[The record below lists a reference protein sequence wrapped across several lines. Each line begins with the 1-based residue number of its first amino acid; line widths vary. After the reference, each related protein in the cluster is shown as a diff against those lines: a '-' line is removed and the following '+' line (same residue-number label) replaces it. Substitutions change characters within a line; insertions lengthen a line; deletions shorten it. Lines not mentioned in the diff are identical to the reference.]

1 MLDVTVQILDFEL
14 QVVVTA
20 AAMLRSLH
28 FANRMFFP
36 ASVVTHTIAD
46 RIVSSANLVACLQF
60 HLREILVLSSSKKLR
75 RKHKHSDTKSLRRQR
90 RVAQFSNLSWY
101 TDCPEWGFWSWLYAV
116 YVASLRE
123 TREWRRLRNE
133 ELYVL
138 YSPNIRG
145 EQIKKSDMDRACSTY
160 GGEERCIQG
169 FGGEAWRTETT
180 WKTQA

>member
-101 TDCPEWGFWSWLYAV
+101 TDCPEWGFWS
-116 YVASLRE
+116 
-123 TREWRRLRNE
+123 
-133 ELYVL
+133 
-138 YSPNIRG
+138 
-145 EQIKKSDMDRACSTY
+145 
-160 GGEERCIQG
+160 
-169 FGGEAWRTETT
+169 
-180 WKTQA
+180 